1 VSAVRLVTWV
11 LADDARTR
19 RAQSLLYPLCAT
31 VIVVVALMALGHV
44 PALVAAGLLGPLALL
59 RRSVADR
66 GRDHDSVVGVAEG
79 AADPLAAARGQHD
92 PRRAR

>member
-1 VSAVRLVTWV
+1 VIRLVTWV

-19 RAQSLLYPLCAT
+19 RARSLLYPLCASAI
-31 VIVVVALMALGHV
+31 VIVALLALGHV
-44 PALVAAGLLGPLALL
+44 PALVAAGLLGPLVF

-66 GRDHDSVVGVAEG
+66 SRDHDSVVGVALG
-79 AADPLAAARGQHD
+79 AADPLAAARGQDD

>member
-1 VSAVRLVTWV
+1 MSAVRLVTWV

-19 RAQSLLYPLCAT
+19 RARSLLYPLCAT
-31 VIVVVALMALGHV
+31 VIVVIALVAFGHL
-44 PALVAAGLLGPLALL
+44 PALAAAGLLGPLAL

-66 GRDHDSVVGVAEG
+66 GRDHDAVVGVGLG
-79 AADPLAAARGQHD
+79 AAEPLAAARGQDD